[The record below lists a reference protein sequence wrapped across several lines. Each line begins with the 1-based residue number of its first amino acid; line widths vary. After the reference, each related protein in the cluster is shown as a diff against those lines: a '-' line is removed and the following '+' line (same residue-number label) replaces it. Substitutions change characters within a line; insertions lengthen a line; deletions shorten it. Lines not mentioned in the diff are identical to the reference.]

1 MAPGRSRRP
10 KGRRKD
16 VKVLHL
22 GQPSGRRRHQR
33 VVLDGGSTLRVMQED
48 VAALRIEEGTDLD
61 EAALTALRARA
72 EVARATETAL
82 RLLAVR
88 LRSHREL
95 EQRLSR
101 RDIAPATVRAVVER
115 LGTEGFI
122 DDMRFARAWVRG
134 RLALRPSGAVRLRRE
149 LLRKGIAPEF
159 IERALREAFADADE
173 RQLALDV
180 ARARMRRYR
189 SDPPDA
195 AYRRVAGVLQRRGF
209 STDAIMTALK
219 EVFGQAAPIVD
230 RLQ

>member
-1 MAPGRSRRP
+1 M
-10 KGRRKD
+10 
-16 VKVLHL
+16 H
-22 GQPSGRRRHQR
+22 GQ
-33 VVLDGGSTLRVMQED
+33 TLTVTQED
-48 VAALRIEEGTDLD
+48 AAALHIEEGADLD
-61 EAALTALRARA
+61 EATVTALRGRA
-72 EVARATETAL
+72 EVLRATEIAL
-82 RLLAVR
+82 RLLAIR
-88 LRSHREL
+88 LRSRREL

-101 RDIAPATVRAVVER
+101 RDISPATKRVVVDR
-115 LGTEGFI
+115 LTTEGYV